1 MSIISHIV
9 NHLNSLI
16 VSLALVCG
24 VYGAIESVTVLRRL
38 RNCRDIIII
47 IIIIIMDAR
56 SA

>member
-47 IIIIIMDAR
+47 IIIIMDAR